1 MIVKGKSWLVV
12 ADRFSG
18 WVSVFYYPREA
29 TATDLVRKMKEVF
42 STMGVAEHF
51 SSDGGPQF
59 KAEQFKKFLS
69 DWGVEEHRVSSAYFP
84 HSNLRAET
92 AVKTAKR
99 LIRDNTAN
107 DGTPNWDKVFRALMN
122 HRNTPDA
129 EWKLSPAQLLFGRPV
144 RDFLPIKL
152 NQYSPQECWITDRDS
167 RELAMRHRVHLGM
180 ERWSAQTK
188 GLSALKV
195 GQHVTIQNQRG
206 AGKIAKRWDRTG
218 VVVEDLGFNKYRV
231 RIDGSGRVTDRNR
244 QFLRLFKPATFTY
257 SPGITQNTH
266 EGDPHPAVG
275 NSHEDHPVAVPEVAN
290 APVSPPPVTEAPLD
304 VQTPH
309 MQYSPAPVADPT
321 PEPEL
326 PQPEQ
331 AVPTPVVSTEQVPG
345 TSSPVRRS
353 ARVRKPNQLYGSG
366 VYDLTRH

>member
-1 MIVKGKSWLVV
+1 MV

-51 SSDGGPQF
+51 SSDAGPQF
-59 KAEQFKKFLS
+59 KSEHFKKFLS

-99 LIRDNTAN
+99 LIRDNTAS

-167 RELAMRHRVHLGM
+167 RELAMKHRVHLGM
-180 ERWSAQTK
+180 ERWSTQTK

-218 VVVEDLGFNKYRV
+218 VVIEDLGYNKYRV

-257 SPGITQNTH
+257 SPGITQTTH
-266 EGDPHPAVG
+266 EGDPQPVVG
-275 NSHEDHPVAVPEVAN
+275 NGNEGHPVAVPEVSN
-290 APVSPPPVTEAPLD
+290 APVAHSPDIAATLD

-309 MQYSPAPVADPT
+309 VEYSPAPVADPT

-326 PQPEQ
+326 HQPEQ
-331 AVPTPVVSTEQVPG
+331 TVPTPAVSTEQVPG
-345 TSSPVRRS
+345 TYSPVRRS
-353 ARVRKPNQLYGSG
+353 VRVRKPNQLYGSD
-366 VYDLTRH
+366 VYDLSRH